1 MATDS
6 TTAIRMSSL
15 AYLLSA
21 NVNPQQAQQEGIH
34 PKAAEYLSLSPGNPP
49 FEN

>member
-21 NVNPQQAQQEGIH
+21 NVNPQQEGIH